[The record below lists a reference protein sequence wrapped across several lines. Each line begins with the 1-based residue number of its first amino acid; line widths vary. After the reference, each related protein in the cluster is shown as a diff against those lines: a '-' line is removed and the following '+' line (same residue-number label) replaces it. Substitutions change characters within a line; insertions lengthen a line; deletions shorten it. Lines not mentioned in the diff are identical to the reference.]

1 MKTQRL
7 NLWLAVLLL
16 ACVFGSCE
24 QDIMTNEDSNLQSGS
39 RSATTL
45 TNLWK
50 DNPYKLNVIYFVPN
64 DLDTILNYRKRL
76 SNIML
81 QLQKF
86 CADNLQ
92 RTGYGYKSFGL
103 DLVSDT
109 EVNIITVR
117 GSLPKASYP
126 YSGGSGA
133 VLSEIGNY
141 FTLHPAEKKSDHSL
155 IIIPSYSGDANNPG
169 GPPFYGLGR
178 NCFALDYPGMDT
190 DKLGVGGAVGS
201 LATKW
206 IGGLAHELGHGLNAP
221 HNKEHKTEQPILGT
235 ALMGAG
241 NSSYGS
247 TPTHLTNATAALL
260 SVSQTFATVARN
272 DWYNSAQNTLVKI
285 KGEVIN
291 NKIVIS
297 GEYTSSIP
305 VSVINIYHDPFPA
318 GTNKDYDA
326 LAWTTRPTAG
336 NKFSVECPLNDF
348 YTLSGEYELRLN
360 FYHENASLV
369 THKYVYQFVNG
380 VPAISVID
388 TKDLLSRNNW
398 RALSADS
405 QEPDAVISN
414 ILDGNLSTAW
424 HTAWRAGDAPLP
436 HQFVVDMAAP
446 TSVRGFAF
454 YNRSN
459 LNGVMKNIEIFKSDD
474 NVNWTSIG
482 TFVLKAQQNW
492 QYVDL
497 SQMQT
502 MRYVKVK
509 VTSTN
514 GGFQY
519 ANLAEFAAYQ

>member
-1 MKTQRL
+1 MKAQRL
-7 NLWLAVLLL
+7 SLWLAVLLL
-16 ACVFGSCE
+16 VCVFNSCE
-24 QDIMTNEDSNLQSGS
+24 QNELTNEDSNLQKVSQ
-39 RSATTL
+39 SAATL
-45 TNLWK
+45 TNPWK
-50 DNPYKLNVIYFVPN
+50 DNPYKLNVIYFIPN
-64 DLDTILNYRKRL
+64 DLDTLLNYRKRL

-103 DLVSDT
+103 DLLSNT
-109 EVNIITVR
+109 QVNIITIR
-117 GSLPKASYP
+117 GELPKASYP
-126 YSGGSGA
+126 YEGGSGA
-133 VLSEIGNY
+133 VMSEIGRY

-169 GPPFYGLGR
+169 GPPFYGIGR

-190 DKLGVGGAVGS
+190 DKLGIGGTAGY

-221 HNKEHKTEQPILGT
+221 HNKEHKTEQAALGT

-247 TPTHLTNATAALL
+247 TPTHLTNATAALF
-260 SVSQTFATVARN
+260 SVSQTFATAVRG
-272 DWYNSAQNTLVKI
+272 DWYSSVQNTLVKI

-297 GEYTSSIP
+297 GEYTSSMP
-305 VSVINIYHDPFPA
+305 VSIINVYHDPFPA
-318 GTNKDYDA
+318 GGNKDYDA
-326 LAWTTRPTAG
+326 LAWTTRPTGG
-336 NKFSVECPLNDF
+336 NRFSIECSLSDF

-360 FYHENASLV
+360 FYHENGTLA

-380 VPAISVID
+380 VPAISVIN
-388 TKDLLSRNNW
+388 TKDLLSRTNW
-398 RALSADS
+398 RALSTDS
-405 QEPDAVISN
+405 QESDAVIGN

-424 HTAWRAGDAPLP
+424 HTAWRAGEAPLP

-446 TSVRGFAF
+446 TTVRGFAF

-459 LNGVMKNIEIFKSDD
+459 LNGVMKNIEIFKSED
-474 NVNWTSIG
+474 NMNWTSIG

-497 SQMQT
+497 SQTQT

-514 GGFQY
+514 GDFQY